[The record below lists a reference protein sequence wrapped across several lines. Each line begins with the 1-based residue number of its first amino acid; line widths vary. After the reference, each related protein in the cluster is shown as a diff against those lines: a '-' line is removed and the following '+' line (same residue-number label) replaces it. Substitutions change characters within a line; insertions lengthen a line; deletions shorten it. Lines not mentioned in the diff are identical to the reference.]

1 MEQITLGDIESVL
14 KFIIAFG
21 GSISAIIVGVKKVV
35 SKLFASYGLDNA
47 KNYIVPFIARL
58 EREEAISEIELER
71 FHEEYAFYIDHGGN
85 SYIKE
90 RVEKLKKDGKL

>member
-14 KFIIAFG
+14 KFIFAFG

-35 SKLFASYGLDNA
+35 SKLFLPYGLDNA

-71 FHEEYAFYIDHGGN
+71 FHEEYTFYIDHGGN

-90 RVEKLKKDGKL
+90 RVEKLKKEGKL